1 VRDGYQR
8 HLHFH
13 GYRHM
18 TKDQDYIHY
27 QPICFKIVVDPVDDV
42 ITNQA
47 DVIRTLE
54 GITRYS
60 GRIWGAATEIGIFFI
75 FNSMLTVV
83 NTKTILERYANV
95 QSLLEPYLR

>member
-1 VRDGYQR
+1 
-8 HLHFH
+8 
-13 GYRHM
+13 M
-18 TKDQDYIHY
+18 TKAQDYIHY

-60 GRIWGAATEIGIFFI
+60 GRIWGAATEIGIIFV

-83 NTKTILERYANV
+83 NTKTPRNVCKGTKV
-95 QSLLEPYLR
+95 QSLLEPSLR